1 MIVAILYVCI
11 SIAAALHIL
20 FHKNDVRSSIGW
32 IALVFLSPFFG
43 TIAYILFGINRV
55 SRKAV
60 KLNKR
65 NISQNART
73 YQVIKKNLPMSSIY
87 ANQFIAYGR
96 NVYQQEF
103 CDNNA
108 IKPLQNGTEAYPE
121 MLAAIKA
128 AKKEVL
134 VESYIFDS
142 DDETD
147 KFIEAFKIAAQNGAQ
162 IKVLIDGVGTL
173 KFFRR
178 NIEKKLK
185 TIKNLKYAVFLPPLI
200 PIAFPFLNMRNHR
213 KIMAIDGQVSFFGGM
228 NLSKENVLID
238 DIKKAVL
245 DITFRVEGPLI
256 DQILQVFESDWEFA
270 TRKPFEACHYISS
283 GQNEQNIPARVIAN
297 GPDNK
302 NNVMDLIIHGAVNFA
317 IKRIVIVTPYFL
329 PENHILTSL
338 EMAAMKGVSVE
349 IIIPEVNDHP
359 IMRWAEQY
367 NFRRL
372 TQRGVK
378 IYRTHPPFDH
388 SKIFIIDDEWAFIG
402 SANWDV
408 RSFRLHFEANI
419 ELFDK
424 NLVKQLFQIAQK
436 KKEKA
441 QIVTIEYC
449 KKAGFFKRLRTNACH
464 LLTPYY

>member
-1 MIVAILYVCI
+1 
-11 SIAAALHIL
+11 
-20 FHKNDVRSSIGW
+20 
-32 IALVFLSPFFG
+32 
-43 TIAYILFGINRV
+43 V
-55 SRKAV
+55 SQ
-60 KLNKR
+60 
-65 NISQNART
+65 IIQT
-73 YQVIKKNLPMSSIY
+73 YQGIKKTLPKSSIY
-87 ANQFIAYGR
+87 ASQFITYGR

-103 CDNNA
+103 CDNNN

-121 MLAAIKA
+121 MLDAIRA

-134 VESYIFDS
+134 IESYIFDS

-147 KFIEAFKIAAQNGAQ
+147 KFIEAFKIAASNGAQ

-173 KFFRR
+173 DFFRR
-178 NIEKKLK
+178 NIERKLK
-185 TIKNLKYAVFLPPLI
+185 PIKGLQYAVFLPPRI

-213 KIMAIDGQVSFFGGM
+213 KIMTIDGQISFFGGM

-238 DIKKAVL
+238 DIKKGVL
-245 DITFRVEGPLI
+245 DTTFRIEGSLI
-256 DQILQVFESDWEFA
+256 DQISQVFEDDWEFA
-270 TRKPFEACHYISS
+270 TGKSFDACPYISNR
-283 GQNEQNIPARVIAN
+283 QNEQNIPARVIPN

-302 NNVMDLIIHGAVNFA
+302 NNVMDLIIHGALNFA
-317 IKRIVIVTPYFL
+317 LKRIVVVTPYFL

-338 EMAAMKGVSVE
+338 EMAAMRGLSVE
-349 IIIPEVNDHP
+349 IIIPEVSDHL

-372 TQRGVK
+372 TERGVK
-378 IYRTHPPFDH
+378 IYRTPPPFDH
-388 SKIFIIDDEWAFIG
+388 SKIFIVDDEWAFIG

-424 NLVKQLFQIAQK
+424 ALVKQLFQIAQK

-441 QIVTIEYC
+441 QLVTIEYC